1 MSLKIINLMRDMLS
15 WEDVIMLLKEHIALM
30 ESGAPNGKDFLAK
43 TCILVAAKH
52 DKETEDDESNST
64 DLGVN

>member
-1 MSLKIINLMRDMLS
+1 MSLKLINLMRDMLS
-15 WEDVIMLLKEHIALM
+15 WEDIIMLLKEHIELA

-43 TCILVAAKH
+43 TCILVAAKYH
-52 DKETEDDESNST
+52 KEMEYDESNST

>member
-1 MSLKIINLMRDMLS
+1 MSLKLINLMRDMLS
-15 WEDVIMLLKEHIALM
+15 WEDLIMILKEHIALA

-52 DKETEDDESNST
+52 DKEMEDDESNST

>member
-1 MSLKIINLMRDMLS
+1 MSLKLINLMRDMLS
-15 WEDVIMLLKEHIALM
+15 WEDLIMLLKEHIALA

-43 TCILVAAKH
+43 TCLLVVAKH
-52 DKETEDDESNST
+52 NKEMEDDESNST

>member
-1 MSLKIINLMRDMLS
+1 MSLKILNLMRDMLS
-15 WEDVIMLLKEHIALM
+15 WEDLIMLLKEHIALM

-52 DKETEDDESNST
+52 NKEIEDDESNST
-64 DLGVN
+64 DLEVN

>member
-1 MSLKIINLMRDMLS
+1 MSLRIINLMRDMLS
-15 WEDVIMLLKEHIALM
+15 WEELIMLLKEHIALM

-43 TCILVAAKH
+43 TCIIVAAKH
-52 DKETEDDESNST
+52 NKETEDDEPNST